1 MGSIKEEANNSK
13 TKSSVKNISELQSVD
28 IDLLVQ
34 YEESTE
40 FPYKYIEVNGVRYKI
55 PKSVLDNLR
64 IMLED
69 NPKMTKFKVKRT
81 GTTKDD
87 TRYTVIP
94 LM

>member
-1 MGSIKEEANNSK
+1 MGSIKEEANNSR

-40 FPYKYIEVNGVRYKI
+40 FPYKYIEVSGVRYKI

-69 NPKMTKFKVKRT
+69 NPNMKKFKVKRT

>member
-1 MGSIKEEANNSK
+1 MGSIKEEAINSK
-13 TKSSVKNISELQSVD
+13 TVSKVKNISELQVIDVD
-28 IDLLVQ
+28 FLLQ
-34 YEESTE
+34 YEEATE
-40 FPYKYIEVNGVRYKI
+40 FPYKFIEVNGVRYRI

-69 NPKMTKFKVKRT
+69 NPQMKKFKVKRT

>member
-28 IDLLVQ
+28 IDLAVQ
-34 YEESTE
+34 VEESTE
-40 FPYKYIEVNGVRYKI
+40 FPYKYVEVNSVRYKI

-69 NPKMTKFKVKRT
+69 NPKMKKFKVKRT

-94 LM
+94 LG